1 MTSQLLINSEVLWI
15 CDTGK
20 PRNLSKCTK
29 QGVRPMTFRW
39 LHWSNE
45 TLTITMPVILF
56 PHFTRLIYGFVAAVI
71 IVNDEE
77 FSIKPG
83 TDCKTCSEHTIK
95 KLLFLSAFVAYLGFL
110 NVLVAHSHPV
120 MLVFCHLLINRN
132 SDSGLKESFPQT
144 VSSGASREENYRE
157 GRSCFC
163 HCFSSFCRLSN
174 GHRSKKSW
182 NKKG

>member
-1 MTSQLLINSEVLWI
+1 
-15 CDTGK
+15 
-20 PRNLSKCTK
+20 
-29 QGVRPMTFRW
+29 
-39 LHWSNE
+39 
-45 TLTITMPVILF
+45 MPVILF

-71 IVNDEE
+71 IVNDKE

-110 NVLVAHSHPV
+110 TVLVAHSHPV

-144 VSSGASREENYRE
+144 GSSGASREESYRE
-157 GRSCFC
+157 GMSCFWHFFLRSVVC
-163 HCFSSFCRLSN
+163 RIAINPRNLEIRKDKACCLFFSQCPRSRLLRKMPYFNS
-174 GHRSKKSW
+174 
-182 NKKG
+182 